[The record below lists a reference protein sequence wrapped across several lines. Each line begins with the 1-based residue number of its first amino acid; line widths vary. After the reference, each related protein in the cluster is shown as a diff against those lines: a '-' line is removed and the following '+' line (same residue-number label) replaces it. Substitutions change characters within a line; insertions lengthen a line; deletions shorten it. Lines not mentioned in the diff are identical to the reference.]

1 MIAVPQT
8 GGLDVIAPSD
18 AEERAQFMLR
28 MRARGIQDLDLLR
41 ALERAP
47 RALFIPQRYSDMS
60 ARDIV
65 LPIGCGQTLPPPSVV
80 AAMIQILDIH
90 KSHSVLEIGTGTG
103 YATALLAQLAG
114 QVLSLERCQSLALEA
129 SARLEAFG
137 VANAQVAWA
146 DGLAASPGIGRFD
159 RIIVHGLIETSHET
173 LFELMAESGALVAV
187 MSDDSAHEQR
197 IVRLARG
204 ADGALAPSEHGPARA
219 YSALVPGL
227 TQGL

>member
-1 MIAVPQT
+1 LT
-8 GGLDVIAPSD
+8 TPSD

-28 MRARGIQDLDLLR
+28 MRARGIQDIALLR

-65 LPIGCGQTLPPPSVV
+65 LPIGCGQTAPPPSVV
-80 AAMIQILDIH
+80 ASMIQVLDV
-90 KSHSVLEIGTGTG
+90 KKQHSVFEIGTGTG

-114 QVLSLERCQSLALEA
+114 QVLSVERCQSLALEA

-137 VANAQVAWA
+137 VRNAQVAWA
-146 DGLAASPGIGRFD
+146 DGLAPSPGIGRFD
-159 RIIVHGLIETSHET
+159 RIIVHGLVEPAQQP
-173 LFELMAESGALVAV
+173 LFDRLADEGILVAV
-187 MSDDSAHEQR
+187 MTDEGEGDQR

-204 ADGALAPSEHGPARA
+204 PDGALIASEHGPAR
-219 YSALVPGL
+219 SFMPLVAGL